1 MAIGDRPTYTYQ
13 AKYGSKLGSKY
24 KQKTS
29 GLTRA
34 QLEKRAKRAAAEKK
48 RTARARTDPYAIAKV
63 GDTWT
68 SLAERFGVEPTTV
81 AQANKTQKPKA
92 GTAVNIPNVSPRYFD
107 PQFGPGETSEEGIV
121 YPEGYNPQQ
130 FGDWAAGMGQP
141 GLDVSGVS
149 KEWWQQPEFLGAGM
163 TDEEVYAANQLVRGR
178 LSERQY
184 DLEQQF
190 GQTKEDRAAIQ
201 KQLDKGKYYQEGM
214 FEMPGMA
221 LYNRWERD
229 ENNKWVDREKENYFD
244 ALYEANGI
252 DPTNPDMVEYFWS
265 FADDDLLFMGEF
277 FDVLEWPTG
286 GGGGVGGYEYELPEY
301 QRGEAG
307 RGAPPRRDNFN
318 AYLQLTS
325 WRI

>member
-1 MAIGDRPTYTYQ
+1 
-13 AKYGSKLGSKY
+13 
-24 KQKTS
+24 
-29 GLTRA
+29 
-34 QLEKRAKRAAAEKK
+34 
-48 RTARARTDPYAIAKV
+48 
-63 GDTWT
+63 
-68 SLAERFGVEPTTV
+68 
-81 AQANKTQKPKA
+81 
-92 GTAVNIPNVSPRYFD
+92 
-107 PQFGPGETSEEGIV
+107 
-121 YPEGYNPQQ
+121 
-130 FGDWAAGMGQP
+130 
-141 GLDVSGVS
+141 
-149 KEWWQQPEFLGAGM
+149 
-163 TDEEVYAANQLVRGR
+163 